1 MIDSGWMN
9 IYLNR
14 DALELKPPSGSESGQ
29 LASDW
34 RREIDGPPIDDPT
47 LLRATLVTEGTPP
60 PPLAWLR
67 LRNIFG
73 SNRGCALSDVVS
85 TRPKSNQR
93 LRWRQA
99 RLRSTSRSRMSL
111 STWP

>member
-60 PPLAWLR
+60 HRSP
-67 LRNIFG
+67 
-73 SNRGCALSDVVS
+73 GCGCGTFLEAIAVV
-85 TRPKSNQR
+85 
-93 LRWRQA
+93 L
-99 RLRSTSRSRMSL
+99 
-111 STWP
+111 

>member
-67 LRNIFG
+67 LRNIVSSAKSQRLVLSGKARLFG
-73 SNRGCALSDVVS
+73 SNRCCFV
-85 TRPKSNQR
+85 
-93 LRWRQA
+93 
-99 RLRSTSRSRMSL
+99 
-111 STWP
+111 